1 LSVPKKYIGQ
11 TINCPHNGCIVQVPA
26 DAAPTTSRGD
36 SRSGIIALGGNGHHA
51 PSPLGDP
58 AAGAESA
65 SAQTSL
71 PPAKTPRSFRSKVA
85 RFITSEPRAAAVQV
99 AADGK
104 LPELTLAEGGQR
116 RAADAAR
123 ETNPLV
129 LISVLCLSFGLSAI
143 LLMVDF
149 DTSPAQTNAQ
159 ARARASLR
167 AFFGNAGGELEP
179 YQQSLR
185 AAQQAWARGDR
196 EAERA
201 EYRKVL
207 RWLRAE
213 GRGPFSTLTG
223 TRTRDRELE
232 AHLTTLLAE

>member
-26 DAAPTTSRGD
+26 NAAPSSSRGD
-36 SRSGIIALGGNGHHA
+36 SRSGIVALGGNGHHA
-51 PSPLGDP
+51 VSSPGDTSAAEP
-58 AAGAESA
+58 ATARSA
-65 SAQTSL
+65 L
-71 PPAKTPRSFRSKVA
+71 PPAKSPRSFRSKVA

-116 RAADAAR
+116 RTTDAAR

-149 DTSPAQTNAQ
+149 DTLPGQTNAQ
-159 ARARASLR
+159 AKARTSLR
-167 AFFGNAGGELEP
+167 AYFGDARGELEP
-179 YQQSLR
+179 YQQALR

-232 AHLTTLLAE
+232 NDLTLLLAD